1 LSYRASPNQQPESSY
16 RLYQLHRYRYNILRY
31 PTKRIDNVFSRY
43 KDKKFLKIQTKIGSL
58 LGMKSPRSQQLRRKT
73 ERKIAQILTV
83 GTGTIHRDLV
93 YLNKQAQDSLK
104 TYVQERLPEQYQKY
118 INELN
123 RVLKIG

>member
-1 LSYRASPNQQPESSY
+1 
-16 RLYQLHRYRYNILRY
+16 
-31 PTKRIDNVFSRY
+31 
-43 KDKKFLKIQTKIGSL
+43 
-58 LGMKSPRSQQLRRKT
+58 MKSPRSQQLRRKT
-73 ERKIAQILTV
+73 ERKIAQILKV

-104 TYVQERLPEQYQKY
+104 TYVQERLPEQNQKY